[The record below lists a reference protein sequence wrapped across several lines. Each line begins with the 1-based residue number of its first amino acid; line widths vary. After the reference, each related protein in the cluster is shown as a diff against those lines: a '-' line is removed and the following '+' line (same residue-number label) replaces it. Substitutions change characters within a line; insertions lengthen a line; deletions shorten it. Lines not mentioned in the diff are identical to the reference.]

1 MSGKNATKWSV
12 FDGGCGD
19 RKIFVMTNDYQY
31 YWIICDLLNNGSHF
45 GQWHSATFKVLV
57 CVLCTL
63 TDLDQRGSRIVWD
76 LIFS

>member
-31 YWIICDLLNNGSHF
+31 Y
-45 GQWHSATFKVLV
+45 
-57 CVLCTL
+57 
-63 TDLDQRGSRIVWD
+63 
-76 LIFS
+76 